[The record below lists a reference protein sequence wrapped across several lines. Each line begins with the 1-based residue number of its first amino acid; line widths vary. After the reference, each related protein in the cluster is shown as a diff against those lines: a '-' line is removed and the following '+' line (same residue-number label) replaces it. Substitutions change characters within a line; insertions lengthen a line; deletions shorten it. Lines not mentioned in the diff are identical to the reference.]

1 MAVLQSVRVLD
12 LTARHGML
20 CAQILADLGADVVQI
35 EQPGGAAGRSIG
47 PFLGDIV
54 DPEGSLSWWAYARG
68 KRSIVL
74 DIAAEAD
81 RPTLTRLIEAA
92 DILVESEPVGRLE
105 RLGLGDAVLET
116 INSALI
122 HVSMTG
128 FGPTGPKADWAWT
141 DLTLMAAGGPLAIAG
156 DEDRAPVRVGV
167 PQAFAHVAA
176 EAAAGVMVAL
186 RSRLRT
192 GLGQRIDLAAQEA
205 VMIATQ
211 GNAHA
216 TAVGDKPISRSAFGA
231 RLGAVQARL
240 NWPARDGMV
249 SITHLF
255 GPTIGP
261 ATRRLMDYV
270 CEQGFCDEATRDK
283 DWIEYG
289 AMLLDGREPMS
300 EFERVKDC
308 IAACT
313 ASKSKAELLA
323 AALDRRLLIAP
334 VNTMADGDITFAL
347 SIGEHEADVNVLG
360 VAAGEALAGAI
371 LRAVKLAKTMGGVP
385 GLR

>member
-20 CAQILADLGADVVQI
+20 CAQILADLGADVEQI
-35 EQPGGAAGRSIG
+35 EQPGG
-47 PFLGDIV
+47 
-54 DPEGSLSWWAYARG
+54 
-68 KRSIVL
+68 
-74 DIAAEAD
+74 
-81 RPTLTRLIEAA
+81 AA

-105 RLGLGDAVLET
+105 RLGLGDAVLKT

-216 TAVGDKPISRSAFGA
+216 TAVGDT
-231 RLGAVQARL
+231 
-240 NWPARDGMV
+240 
-249 SITHLF
+249 SI
-255 GPTIGP
+255 
-261 ATRRLMDYV
+261 
-270 CEQGFCDEATRDK
+270 
-283 DWIEYG
+283 
-289 AMLLDGREPMS
+289 
-300 EFERVKDC
+300 
-308 IAACT
+308 
-313 ASKSKAELLA
+313 
-323 AALDRRLLIAP
+323 
-334 VNTMADGDITFAL
+334 
-347 SIGEHEADVNVLG
+347 
-360 VAAGEALAGAI
+360 
-371 LRAVKLAKTMGGVP
+371 
-385 GLR
+385 